1 MSFCTLYLVRHGQ
14 TIGNVNK
21 LIHGHTNAPL
31 TDAGV
36 LQAHE
41 RKVSLK
47 DIQFTHVY
55 SSDLI
60 RAHKTAEILNLEHEL
75 KIVTTPQ
82 LRERNYGL
90 YEGKH
95 QDEAKKQLWDLL
107 TNKSDHPHI
116 KESGVETNEQ
126 MVERGMSFL
135 KKLSAR
141 HLGETVLVV
150 THGGLMRV
158 ILQHLNYFRKSEFRP
173 GAIDNLAYIKLE
185 SDGDTFTVKETAGV
199 FIEKKL

>member
-31 TDAGV
+31 TEMGMV
-36 LQAHE
+36 QAHD
-41 RKVSLK
+41 RKVNLK
-47 DIQFTHVY
+47 DIHFTHIY
-55 SSDLI
+55 SSDLV
-60 RAHKTAEILNLEHEL
+60 RAHKTAEILNLEHAL
-75 KIVTTPQ
+75 KIDVTPE

-107 TNKSDHPHI
+107 TNNSNHPHI

-126 MVERGMSFL
+126 MVERGISFL
-135 KKLSAR
+135 KKLSAL
-141 HLGETVLVV
+141 HLGETILVV

-158 ILQHLNYFRKSEFRP
+158 ILQHLNYFKKSQFRP
-173 GAIDNLAYIKLE
+173 GSIENLAFIKLE
-185 SDGDTFTVKETAGV
+185 SDGNSFTVKETSGV
-199 FIEKKL
+199 FIEK